1 MSGVFS
7 ARFGSGRWVPVLLLL
22 PLAGCGKGT
31 GFVTGKVTYRDKPVP
46 SGAVT
51 FHGANGRTDSC
62 SLDAEGNYTIP
73 QAPVGPVKVT
83 VVTGLP
89 PRPAPVI
96 GRPGGEKPPQHPGEG
111 KAGGTRPAL
120 RKHLVLPKK
129 YEDPQ
134 QSGLTFTVA
143 RGTQTINIPLQ

>member
-1 MSGVFS
+1 MSGVFA
-7 ARFGSGRWVPVLLLL
+7 ARFGPCRWVPVLLLL

-51 FHGANGRTDSC
+51 FHGANGRTDSG

-89 PRPAPVI
+89 PGPAPVI
-96 GRPGGEKPPQHPGEG
+96 RRPGGEKPPQHPGE
-111 KAGGTRPAL
+111 KAGGTGPAP
-120 RKHLVLPKK
+120 RKHVVLPKK

-134 QSGLTFTVA
+134 QSGLTFTVTSGA
-143 RGTQTINIPLQ
+143 QTINIPLQ